1 MAPLEKVA
9 GISLSVSTMW
19 VVGFFPIELGRLA
32 STEAA
37 PPCGAP
43 LLGFPESYWAS
54 RGDAATGVI
63 AGVESKSIRR
73 PGAVE

>member
-9 GISLSVSTMW
+9 GISLSASTMW

-43 LLGFPESYWAS
+43 PLGLPESYWAS
-54 RGDAATGVI
+54 RGDAATGAI
-63 AGVESKSIRR
+63 SGVEGCRIKT
-73 PGAVE
+73 PLAVA